1 MNPKA
6 IENVVVEDHKQQ
18 ECGLQQGVMGLPEIR
33 EQVRQETIYEAQSM
47 DQLDTLMQCE
57 SD

>member
-1 MNPKA
+1 MRLLTWDVLAVNPKA

-33 EQVRQETIYEAQSM
+33 GQVR
-47 DQLDTLMQCE
+47 
-57 SD
+57 